1 MRRTAKVGRAMKPH
15 LKGRSGHLRGTLET
29 VTGVALVEGR
39 EADGDPLYSGE
50 TEVWWDELKT
60 IYRRGERVWV
70 DSDGNEFRESLV
82 EWREC
87 DEACE

>member
-1 MRRTAKVGRAMKPH
+1 MAGQRVAEFVRE
-15 LKGRSGHLRGTLET
+15 LKRVLSPEIS
-29 VTGVALVEGR
+29 VSR

-60 IYRRGERVWV
+60 IYREGERVWV
-70 DSDGNEFRESLV
+70 DPDGNEFRESLV